1 MMNPHTTMCAVFKAA
16 ALALALLAALPAA
29 HAHVTLS
36 SDTAQAGAYARVVL
50 RVPHGCGLSVTTGIT
65 VHVPAGY
72 LLAKPMPKPGWALSL
87 EKAALKPPLR
97 MHGRE
102 VTETAAQVR
111 WQGGP
116 LPAEFFDE
124 FVLVGKLDD
133 KAAGP
138 LPFRVVQTCEQG
150 QMDWAGAPG
159 TEAPAPVLN
168 VVPAA
173 GKSGSTPAA
182 DQHQHGHPQAK
193 PQAQPHV
200 HQH

>member
-1 MMNPHTTMCAVFKAA
+1 MTNPHETMHAVWRACSALKAA
-16 ALALALLAALPAA
+16 ALVLPLLAMAPAA
-29 HAHVTLS
+29 RAHVTLS
-36 SDTAQAGAYARVVL
+36 SDAAQAGAYARVVL
-50 RVPHGCGLSVTTGIT
+50 RVPHGCGASATTGIT

-72 LLAKPMPKPGWALSL
+72 LLAKPMPKPGWTLSL

-102 VTETAAQVR
+102 VGETTARVR

-133 KAAGP
+133 KAQGP

-150 QMDWAGAPG
+150 QMDWAGEAG
-159 TEAPAPVLN
+159 SEAPAPVLN
-168 VVPAA
+168 VIPTALTAPTASPA
-173 GKSGSTPAA
+173 PADA
-182 DQHQHGHPQAK
+182 AKHSHHQH
-193 PQAQPHV
+193 
-200 HQH
+200 

>member
-1 MMNPHTTMCAVFKAA
+1 MMNPHKTMHATCQGA
-16 ALALALLAALPAA
+16 ALALALLTAAPAA
-29 HAHVTLS
+29 QAHITLS
-36 SDTAQAGAYARVVL
+36 SDTAQAGAHARVVL
-50 RVPHGCGLSVTTGIT
+50 RVPHGCGPSATTGIT

-97 MHGRE
+97 LHGRE
-102 VTETAAQVR
+102 ITETTAQVR
-111 WQGGP
+111 WQGGA
-116 LPAEFFDE
+116 LPTEFFDE
-124 FVLVGKLDD
+124 FVLVGKLDE
-133 KAAGP
+133 KAVGP

-159 TEAPAPVLN
+159 SEAPAPVLD

-173 GKSGSTPAA
+173 GKGGSTPSAG
-182 DQHQHGHPQAK
+182 QHQHAHPRAK
-193 PQAQPHV
+193 PQAQAHV